1 MKRPVLEQIDD
12 AKRLQ
17 LLVEAVTDYA
27 IYMLDLEGNVVSWNP
42 GARRIKG
49 YTADEI
55 IGQNFSRF
63 FTDED
68 RASGKPARALQ
79 LAKTVGRF
87 EDEAWRVRK
96 DGTRFWASAV
106 LDAVR
111 DEAGNVIGFAKI
123 TRDLTERR
131 AAQEALEHSE
141 RQFRL
146 LVNGVIDYAIFMLD
160 PQGNIASWNSGAAQL
175 KGYTSAEIVGQSF
188 FRFYTEED
196 RAAGLPQKLLSIARD
211 KGKVASEGWRVR
223 KDGTRFWASV
233 VIDAVHDETGQ
244 LIGFAKV
251 TRDLTEQRESEVKLE
266 EAREQLFQAQ
276 KMEAIGQLTG
286 GVAHDFNNLLTVI
299 VSGADLAEP
308 HIKDNER
315 LKRLIGNMRHA
326 AMRGERLTKQL
337 LAFSRRQPLKPETTD
352 VAQQLNT
359 FIDLLA
365 HSLRGDIRIVSDVP
379 TNLPPVQV
387 DVGQLELALLN
398 IGLNARDAMPEG
410 GTLTIRARKHGGE
423 LQGKGNA
430 YVVVD
435 IIDTGIGMSGE
446 VQARAFDP
454 FFTTKDIGRGSGLG
468 LSQAYG
474 FAKQSGG
481 ALTLESAPGKGT
493 KVSLHLPTASDT
505 ENRLSLDQPAAR
517 PRGRR
522 QRDSAAGGR
531 RRRRLRTGDRVAAGR
546 RLQGE
551 DRGHRRRGASGF
563 ARRRAD
569 RPGLFRHHD
578 AGRHERRRACPHRA
592 RRIPLDLH
600 PAGNWLCGSCCQRR
614 DAGLPADPQALRSRH
629 AARQGGRDSRRGRLG
644 ANSRVPQISLRN
656 LRKLDCFPGWRRT
669 QDGRSRAVST
679 PDCGNRGRRQAPEN

>member
-1 MKRPVLEQIDD
+1 
-12 AKRLQ
+12 
-17 LLVEAVTDYA
+17 
-27 IYMLDLEGNVVSWNP
+27 
-42 GARRIKG
+42 
-49 YTADEI
+49 
-55 IGQNFSRF
+55 
-63 FTDED
+63 
-68 RASGKPARALQ
+68 

-87 EDEAWRVRK
+87 EDEGWRVRK

-111 DEAGNVIGFAKI
+111 DDDGNVIGFAKI

-131 AAQEALEHSE
+131 AVQEALEQSE

-160 PQGNIASWNSGAAQL
+160 PQGKVASWNSGARQL
-175 KGYTSAEIVGQSF
+175 KGYTADEIVGRSF
-188 FRFYTEED
+188 VNFYSEED

-211 KGKVASEGWRVR
+211 KGKVMSEGWRVR

-233 VIDAVHDETGQ
+233 IIDAVHDETGQ

-251 TRDLTEQRESEVKLE
+251 TRDLTEQRESELKLE

-337 LAFSRRQPLKPETTD
+337 LAFSRRQPLKPETID
-352 VAQQLNT
+352 VAQQLST

-365 HSLRGDIRIVSDVP
+365 HSLRGDIRVVSEVP

-423 LQGKGNA
+423 LQGRVSA

-435 IIDTGIGMSGE
+435 IADTGIGMSSE
-446 VQARAFDP
+446 VQARAFEP

-481 ALTLESAPGKGT
+481 ALTLESEPGKGT
-493 KVSLHLPTASDT
+493 KISLHLPTASGT
-505 ENRLSLDQPAAR
+505 ENRWSQDQPAAR
-517 PRGRR
+517 PR
-522 QRDSAAGGR
+522 
-531 RRRRLRTGDRVAAGR
+531 
-546 RLQGE
+546 
-551 DRGHRRRGASGF
+551 
-563 ARRRAD
+563 
-569 RPGLFRHHD
+569 D
-578 AGRHERRRACPHRA
+578 AGSATVLLVE
-592 RRIPLDLH
+592 D
-600 PAGNWLCGSCCQRR
+600 
-614 DAGLPADPQALRSRH
+614 DAGVSELTHGLLQDAGYKVKTAGTAAEALQVLRNGEPIDLVFSDIMMPGGMNGAELARIVRGEFPSIFILLATGYAE
-629 AARQGGRDSRRGRLG
+629 AAANAATQEFPLIRKPYGRDMLLDKVGEILG
-644 ANSRVPQISLRN
+644 EV
-656 LRKLDCFPGWRRT
+656 
-669 QDGRSRAVST
+669 VS
-679 PDCGNRGRRQAPEN
+679 

>member
-1 MKRPVLEQIDD
+1 MKRPVLEQIGG

-27 IYMLDLEGNVVSWNP
+27 IYLLDLEGNVVSWNA

-55 IGQNFSRF
+55 IGQNFSKF
-63 FTDED
+63 FTEED
-68 RASGKPARALQ
+68 RASGKPARALE

-106 LDAVR
+106 LEAVR
-111 DEAGNVIGFAKI
+111 DEDGSVIGFAKV

-131 AAQEALEHSE
+131 AAQQALEHSE

-160 PQGNIASWNSGAAQL
+160 PQGQIASWNSGAERL
-175 KGYTSAEIVGQSF
+175 KGYTYGEIVGQNFS
-188 FRFYTEED
+188 RFYTEED
-196 RAAGLPQKLLSIARD
+196 HAAGLPQKLLSIARN
-211 KGKVASEGWRVR
+211 KGKVATEGWRVR

-233 VIDAVHDETGQ
+233 VIDAIHDETGQ
-244 LIGFAKV
+244 LVGFAKV
-251 TRDLTEQRESEVKLE
+251 TRDLTEQRESELKLD

-299 VSGADLAEP
+299 ISGADLAER

-337 LAFSRRQPLKPETTD
+337 LAFSRRQPLKPESID
-352 VAQQLNT
+352 VAQHLNT
-359 FIDLLA
+359 FIEMLA

-379 TNLPPVQV
+379 TNLLPHVRV

-410 GTLTIRARKHGGE
+410 GTLTIRARKHGGGQ
-423 LQGKGNA
+423 QGKGSV

-435 IIDTGIGMSGE
+435 IIDTGIGMSSE
-446 VQARAFDP
+446 VQARAFEP
-454 FFTTKDIGRGSGLG
+454 FFTTKDIGLGSGLG

-493 KVSLHLPTASDT
+493 KVSLHLPTASDND
-505 ENRLSLDQPAAR
+505 NRLSLDPPASR
-517 PRGRR
+517 PREAG
-522 QRDSAAGGR
+522 SATVLLVEDDNGVSELALG
-531 RRRRLRTGDRVAAGR
+531 L
-546 RLQGE
+546 LQ
-551 DRGHRRRGASGF
+551 
-563 ARRRAD
+563 
-569 RPGLFRHHD
+569 D
-578 AGRHERRRACPHRA
+578 AGYKVK
-592 RRIPLDLH
+592 I
-600 PAGNWLCGSCCQRR
+600 AGT
-614 DAGLPADPQALRSRH
+614 AAEAL
-629 AARQGGRDSRRGRLG
+629 Q
-644 ANSRVPQISLRN
+644 VLRN
-656 LRKLDCFPGWRRT
+656 GEQIDLVFSDIMMPGGMNGAELARIVRGEFPSIFILLATGYAEAAANAATQEFPLIRKPYGREMLLDKVGEIL
-669 QDGRSRAVST
+669 GEVV
-679 PDCGNRGRRQAPEN
+679 